1 LTKKVKLR
9 CSWSV
14 VKSLE
19 EVDGAAVM
27 KTNWDRRARDDEPD
41 NDERICEL
49 WRPGKFAL
57 NRCSVYM
64 RASVHRIGLLSS
76 CT

>member
-27 KTNWDRRARDDEPD
+27 ETNWDRRARDDEPD
-41 NDERICEL
+41 NDERIGEL